1 MFVNRNPASPNFLS
15 RQDKKFLS
23 NLYNS
28 SRKCRCVLNSYRL
41 LRFAVFLPERRAVV
55 RPLFFAG
62 RPVLFFAAFFGT
74 FAPAL
79 LASDNPIAIACLR
92 LVTFLP
98 LRPLRRVPRFFSR
111 ITFAI
116 FLFAPFEY
124 FAIMICV
131 WLGSEIV
138 LFVVKYLASHVIQS
152 KGLFGE
158 RRKRRVVGAK
168 DLPPRYCA
176 CTHHLFAPRRV
187 RRLVFISPLNF
198 GRGTLRFAQDDGLI
212 FSKPNNL

>member
-55 RPLFFAG
+55 LPLFFAG

-152 KGLFGE
+152 KGLLRE
-158 RRKRRVVGAK
+158 RRKREGLWERRIYLRVTALAHITCLLRAEY
-168 DLPPRYCA
+168 DDSCSF
-176 CTHHLFAPRRV
+176 HHS
-187 RRLVFISPLNF
+187 ISDGGSLAL
-198 GRGTLRFAQDDGLI
+198 LRMTV
-212 FSKPNNL
+212 